1 MGRISEPNWNANAI
15 ASRCHGAKPVCEATS
30 APEVI
35 VTVRGVG
42 YLVPKDLR

>member
-1 MGRISEPNWNANAI
+1 MFAQLLTGGSAWVQPAI
-15 ASRCHGAKPVCEATS
+15 DWRAL